1 MDYIRTKWTTHKQH
15 IFPSRSSPEGL
26 SSGLEIANCTKG
38 QRARQEIRWCST
50 KAQMSSCG
58 LKESWGLVPQ
68 IKGEKRPQQWIQVVH
83 SSYSVLA
90 LSLFPMWPLCWVL
103 SLLCLM
109 DAGKP
114 ALVAMTLTRCSARRG
129 HLADPLIWSPVV
141 SFVMWQSTWPPA
153 HLYN

>member
-15 IFPSRSSPEGL
+15 IFPSRSSREGL

-38 QRARQEIRWCST
+38 QRARQGIRWCST

-68 IKGEKRPQQWIQVVH
+68 IKGEKTPAVNSSSPQ
-83 SSYSVLA
+83 LLLCA
-90 LSLFPMWPLCWVL
+90 CLFPMWPICWVL
-103 SLLCLM
+103 SPLCPM